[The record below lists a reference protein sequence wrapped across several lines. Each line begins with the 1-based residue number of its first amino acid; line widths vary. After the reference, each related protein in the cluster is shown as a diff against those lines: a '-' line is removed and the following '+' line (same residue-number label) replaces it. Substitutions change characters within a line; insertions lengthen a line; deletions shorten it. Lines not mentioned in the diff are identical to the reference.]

1 MNFLI
6 VVQDLRVSGT
16 SEGIV
21 SRSFISYLKKAY
33 PNAKIDLE
41 YFKNY
46 ESNDLLQLLPVDSI
60 NEYIINR
67 RTNPLIIWINW
78 IYWRFFKISL
88 VEKNLVNKY
97 RKYIK
102 KIKYEKYDYVFIR
115 SSGQGYE
122 TVLACYDLPILK
134 KAIVNFHDPYPIFW
148 DTGSYKTLSKLELYR
163 LRQMW
168 KIVQE
173 ARVCISPAKLLSE
186 DMEHLYG
193 SNKKFFTLPHQFD
206 NEVFKEIKGQA
217 ARKRKKN
224 LVISYHGVVQLGRNL
239 DILLDAYYQLITEH
253 SSFLK
258 DTEFILRIKG
268 KHAKRL
274 KLKYAECKNIV
285 FLKTICFNESSYE
298 QKMESDIQVILENCS
313 PHSNILVGKAPFL
326 ASLEKAV
333 LILSPPRSELRS
345 IIEDDK
351 YIADCTNKNEIK
363 VKLKC
368 LIDEGLMN
376 KGQKCLPFNDYF
388 SEENFSM
395 RLNRILEHY

>member
-1 MNFLI
+1 MKFLI
-6 VVQDLRVSGT
+6 VVQDLRISGT

-46 ESNDLLQLLPVDSI
+46 ESDDLLQLLPVDSI

-67 RTNPLIIWINW
+67 KINPIIIWINW
-78 IYWRFFKISL
+78 IYWRVFKISL
-88 VEKNLVNKY
+88 VEKSLVNKY

-102 KIKYEKYDYVFIR
+102 KIKFEKYDYVFIR

-122 TVLACYDLPILK
+122 TVLACHDLPILK
-134 KAIVNFHDPYPIFW
+134 KAIVNFHDPYPVFW
-148 DTGSYKTLSKLELYR
+148 DTGSDKVLSKLEFYK

-173 ARVCISPAKLLSE
+173 ARICISPAKLLSE

-193 SNKKFFTLPHQFD
+193 SNKKIFTLPHQFD
-206 NEVFKEIKGQA
+206 QEVFEVGKSQV
-217 ARKRKKN
+217 ARKRKKK
-224 LVISYHGVVQLGRNL
+224 LVISYHGVVQLGRDL
-239 DILLDAYYQLITEH
+239 DILLDAYSQLIEEH
-253 SSFLK
+253 SSYLK

-268 KHAKRL
+268 KHSKRL

-285 FLKTICFNESSYE
+285 FLETIFFNESSYE
-298 QKMESDIQVILENCS
+298 QKMESDIHVILENCS

-333 LILSPPRSELRS
+333 LILSPARSELRS
-345 IIEDDK
+345 IIDDDK
-351 YIADCTNKNEIK
+351 YIANCQNIEEIK
-363 VKLKC
+363 SKLKV
-368 LIDEGLMN
+368 LIDQGLSN
-376 KGQKCLPFNDYF
+376 REATHLPFRDYF
-388 SEENFSM
+388 SEENFIK
-395 RLNRILEHY
+395 RLYKILDNY